1 MQRSLAFA
9 FALVLLAAGAASA
22 GTAKGTLVHKDKT
35 VTLAYAYLV
44 TGPDAI
50 DPATKIRRLILSAKD
65 LGAKLD
71 ACKVMSCTDGEVTE
85 GLVVDMGAG
94 PRLNYWMAISD
105 QRIQHSDTE
114 DPASLAA
121 TTDDA
126 KKLAGKL
133 TIDDTGSGGPKVTV
147 EFDAPLVKELTAA
160 R

>member
-1 MQRSLAFA
+1 MQRLLAFA
-9 FALVLLAAGAASA
+9 AALAFAAPAFA
-22 GTAKGTLVHKDKT
+22 GTAKGTLTHKGKT
-35 VTLAYAYLV
+35 VALAHAYLLV
-44 TGPDAI
+44 GPDAI
-50 DPATKIRRLILSAKD
+50 EPTIKIRRLILSAND

-71 ACKVMSCTDGEVTE
+71 ACKTMSCTDGEVTE
-85 GLVVDMGAG
+85 GLVVDIGSG

-105 QRIQHSDTE
+105 QRVQHSDTE
-114 DPASLAA
+114 EPTSLAA

-133 TIDDTGSGGPKVTV
+133 TIDDTPSGGPQVTV